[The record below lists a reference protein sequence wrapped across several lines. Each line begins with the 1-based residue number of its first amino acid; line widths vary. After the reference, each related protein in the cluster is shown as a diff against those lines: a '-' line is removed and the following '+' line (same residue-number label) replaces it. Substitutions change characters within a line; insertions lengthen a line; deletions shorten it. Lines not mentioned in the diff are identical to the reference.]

1 MEVKIEKV
9 LQKVQ
14 AAGQVAL
21 WLQPYDP
28 ADPVASEI
36 LVMEKEMEIL
46 TIHIG
51 KITTQALRVLEHSHV
66 NYSK

>member
-1 MEVKIEKV
+1 MGVKIEKV

-28 ADPVASEI
+28 TDPVALEI
-36 LVMEKEMEIL
+36 LVMEKD
-46 TIHIG
+46 TVW
-51 KITTQALRVLEHSHV
+51 RF
-66 NYSK
+66 

>member
-1 MEVKIEKV
+1 MGVKIEKV

-28 ADPVASEI
+28 ADPVALEI
-36 LVMEKEMEIL
+36 LVMEKD
-46 TIHIG
+46 TVW
-51 KITTQALRVLEHSHV
+51 RF
-66 NYSK
+66 